1 MGSIILYDG
10 LCSFCNQSV
19 QFIIKRDPF
28 EYYKFAS
35 LQGEIGQK
43 LLEQLQLEKNVKA
56 IVLIENEK
64 FYLKSSAAL
73 RICMKLKWPW
83 KMFGILLF
91 VPRFIRD
98 FFYDIVAKN
107 RYKWFGKQENCMLPS
122 PNIKKRFLD

>member
-1 MGSIILYDG
+1 MRSIILYDG
-10 LCSFCNQSV
+10 VCSFCNQSV
-19 QFIIKRDPF
+19 QFIIKRDPN

-43 LLEQLQLEKNVKA
+43 LLDQLQVMKDIKA
-56 IVLIENEK
+56 IVLIENET

-73 RICMKLKWPW
+73 RICIRLKWPW
-83 KMFGILLF
+83 KMFGILLI

-98 FFYDIVAKN
+98 FFYDIVANN